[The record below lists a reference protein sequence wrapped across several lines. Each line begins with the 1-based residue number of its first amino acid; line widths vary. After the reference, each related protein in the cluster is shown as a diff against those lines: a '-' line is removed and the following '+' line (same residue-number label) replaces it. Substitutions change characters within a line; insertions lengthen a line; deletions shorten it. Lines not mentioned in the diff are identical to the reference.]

1 MLFFLALFSSALADP
16 QYLPYTGYTGYY
28 HPYQGYPA
36 SPAYQPAS
44 LLYYPPHQRVASNN
58 VLTKSLISFGNFL
71 QINGEF
77 MADTTTTPARTI
89 TGTINIQQNGL
100 LDAVTGQNAKFN
112 LHIQNNDLTGK
123 ELKVQLGTGTD
134 APVDLATVTA
144 PPSLNGFY
152 INGPTTGY
160 NIDGMNSK
168 TSLMGTN
175 KWLMI
180 ADTTGVIGCS
190 KAALQ

>member
-1 MLFFLALFSSALADP
+1 MNLERIYFNYNSTSTGLLENSFYRLFFLALFSSALAAP

-28 HPYQGYPA
+28 HPYQGY
-36 SPAYQPAS
+36 PAYQPAS

-100 LDAVTGQNAKFN
+100 LDVVTGQDAKFS

-134 APVDLATVTA
+134 CTTAAAATGTDAPVVSIYIF
-144 PPSLNGFY
+144 SL
-152 INGPTTGY
+152 
-160 NIDGMNSK
+160 
-168 TSLMGTN
+168 
-175 KWLMI
+175 
-180 ADTTGVIGCS
+180 GV
-190 KAALQ
+190 